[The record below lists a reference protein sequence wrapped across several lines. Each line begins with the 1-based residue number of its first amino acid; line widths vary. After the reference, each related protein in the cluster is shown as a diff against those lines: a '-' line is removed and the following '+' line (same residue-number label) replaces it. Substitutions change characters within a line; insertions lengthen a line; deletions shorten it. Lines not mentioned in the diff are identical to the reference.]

1 MTNKKEKTR
10 EYILEK
16 SYRLFS
22 ETGFKQVTM
31 KDICEATGLS
41 RGGLY
46 SHFSST
52 NEVFEALLEKMSA
65 DDEFNIEEEIKKGK
79 SATDILNASL
89 TRMRKEIEKPED
101 SLSVAIFEYAQMA
114 DSKVMVRLNR
124 QAEEKWSELICYG
137 IERGEFKK
145 VDVNEIVSIILY
157 SYQGVRMWSKIMP
170 IKKNTAT
177 QIMNNIKKQL
187 IVSKQEG
194 NR

>member
-1 MTNKKEKTR
+1 MTIKKEKTR

-22 ETGFKQVTM
+22 KTGFKQVTM

-65 DDEFNIEEEIKKGK
+65 DDEFNIDEEIKNGK

-89 TRMRKEIEKPED
+89 TRMRKEIENPKD
-101 SLSVAIFEYAQMA
+101 SLSIAIYEYAQMA
-114 DSKVMVRLNR
+114 DSKEIVRLNR
-124 QAEEKWSELICYG
+124 RAEEKWSRLICYG

-145 VDVNEIVSIILY
+145 VDVNEIVTIILY
-157 SYQGVRMWSKIMP
+157 SYQGVRMWNKIMP
-170 IKKNTAT
+170 LKKNTIT
-177 QIMNNIKKQL
+177 QIINNIKKQL

>member
-22 ETGFKQVTM
+22 KTGFKQVTM

-65 DDEFNIEEEIKKGK
+65 DDEFNIDEEIKNGK

-89 TRMRKEIEKPED
+89 TRMCKEIENPKD
-101 SLSVAIFEYAQMA
+101 SLSIAIYEYAQMA
-114 DSKVMVRLNR
+114 DSKEIVRLNR
-124 QAEEKWSELICYG
+124 RAEEKWSRLICYG

-145 VDVNEIVSIILY
+145 VDVNEIVTIILY
-157 SYQGVRMWSKIMP
+157 SYQGVRMWNKIMP
-170 IKKNTAT
+170 LKKNTIT
-177 QIMNNIKKQL
+177 QIINNIKKQL

>member
-22 ETGFKQVTM
+22 KTGFKQVTM

-65 DDEFNIEEEIKKGK
+65 DDEFNIDEEIKNGK

-89 TRMRKEIEKPED
+89 TRMRKEIENPKD
-101 SLSVAIFEYAQMA
+101 SLSIAIYEYAQMA
-114 DSKVMVRLNR
+114 DSKEIVRLNR
-124 QAEEKWSELICYG
+124 RAEEKWSRLICYG
-137 IERGEFKK
+137 IERGEFNK
-145 VDVNEIVSIILY
+145 VDVNEIVTIILY
-157 SYQGVRMWSKIMP
+157 SYQGVRMWNKIMP
-170 IKKNTAT
+170 LKKNTIT
-177 QIMNNIKKQL
+177 QIINNIKKQL

>member
-22 ETGFKQVTM
+22 EIGFKQVTM
-31 KDICEATGLS
+31 KDICETTGLS

-52 NEVFEALLEKMSA
+52 NEVFEALLEKMSE
-65 DDEFNIEEEIKKGK
+65 DDEFNIDEEIKKSK

-89 TRMRKEIEKPED
+89 TRMRKEIENPKD
-101 SLSVAIFEYAQMA
+101 SLSIAIYEYAQMA
-114 DSKVMVRLNR
+114 DSKEIVRLNR
-124 QAEEKWSELICYG
+124 RAEEKWSRLICYG

-145 VDVNEIVSIILY
+145 VDVNEIVSMILY

-170 IKKNTAT
+170 LKKNTIT
-177 QIMNNIKKQL
+177 QIINNIKTQL

>member
-22 ETGFKQVTM
+22 KTGFKQVTM

-65 DDEFNIEEEIKKGK
+65 DDEFNIDEEIKNGK

-89 TRMRKEIEKPED
+89 TRMRKEIENPKD
-101 SLSVAIFEYAQMA
+101 SLSIAIYEYAQMA
-114 DSKVMVRLNR
+114 DSKEIVRLNR
-124 QAEEKWSELICYG
+124 RAEEKWFRLICYG

-145 VDVNEIVSIILY
+145 VDVNEIVTIILY
-157 SYQGVRMWSKIMP
+157 SYQGVRMWNKIMP
-170 IKKNTAT
+170 LKKNTIT
-177 QIMNNIKKQL
+177 QIINNIKKQL

>member
-22 ETGFKQVTM
+22 KTGFKQVTM

-65 DDEFNIEEEIKKGK
+65 DDEFNIDEEIKNGK

-89 TRMRKEIEKPED
+89 TRMRKEIENPKD
-101 SLSVAIFEYAQMA
+101 SLSIAIYEYAQMA
-114 DSKVMVRLNR
+114 DSKEIVRLNR
-124 QAEEKWSELICYG
+124 RAEEKWSRLICYG

-145 VDVNEIVSIILY
+145 VDVNEIVTIILY
-157 SYQGVRMWSKIMP
+157 SYQGVRMWNKIMP
-170 IKKNTAT
+170 LKKNTIT
-177 QIMNNIKKQL
+177 QIINNIKKQL